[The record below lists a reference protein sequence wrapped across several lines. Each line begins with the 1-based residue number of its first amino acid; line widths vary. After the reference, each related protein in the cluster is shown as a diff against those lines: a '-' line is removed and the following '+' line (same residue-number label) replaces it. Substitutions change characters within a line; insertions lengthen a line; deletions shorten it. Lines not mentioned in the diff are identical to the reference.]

1 MSSRKVLNVVTRDEV
16 TPRREDLQF
25 LVGKDVVPVEQ
36 QDWNFSVDQEEPGGL
51 HIKEEH
57 EEFPLTGVPVKNGG
71 SEEKPQSSHLHHTEE
86 NREVDPRTSSS
97 IEHMKIE
104 EEGPEADKCLRQ
116 DIDDEG
122 SREDPQQF
130 SVGKDVVPVEQQDWN
145 FIVDQ
150 EDPDALHI
158 KEEHD
163 EFSLTG
169 VPGKNVGD
177 KEKPQS
183 SHLRHT
189 EENREDD
196 PRTSGSTE
204 YLKMEED
211 DPEEDTCLRQ
221 DTDDEG
227 SREDLQQFSVGK
239 DVVPVEQQDW
249 NFSVDQEEPDGLHI
263 KEEHEEFSLTG
274 VPVKNGGDKEKPQS
288 SHLHH
293 REENREAELRISSS
307 VEHMRTDVE
316 GRESDTCLRQDTND
330 ECSREGES
338 DDSNSSDFW
347 KETRERQSGLKTMKR
362 NQGFDTDSEAEDK
375 PFPCS
380 DCGSSFHSIRSLNRH
395 KAVHGREPCSCPV
408 CGKSFVYRG
417 SLTQHM
423 LGHTDLKSICC
434 GKCNQRFTS
443 LQLSHHQCAGLQVHG
458 DNDSARLSHRA
469 RMLVRGGD
477 VTNFLRYSCSHCG
490 KHFERKHTMIVHQR
504 VHTRGKPFR
513 CSFCPRRF
521 GRLVNMKQ
529 HMRIHQRK
537 KPFAGQTPSLPNRV
551 FTAPIEPHTDNQQ
564 DSHLFLVSECM
575 TK

>member
-1 MSSRKVLNVVTRDEV
+1 MSRCKVLNVVLKDEV
-16 TPRREDLQF
+16 EQQREDPQQF
-25 LVGKDVVPVEQ
+25 SVSKDMIPVEQ

-227 SREDLQQFSVGK
+227 SRE
-239 DVVPVEQQDW
+239 
-249 NFSVDQEEPDGLHI
+249 
-263 KEEHEEFSLTG
+263 
-274 VPVKNGGDKEKPQS
+274 
-288 SHLHH
+288 
-293 REENREAELRISSS
+293 
-307 VEHMRTDVE
+307 
-316 GRESDTCLRQDTND
+316 
-330 ECSREGES
+330 GER

-347 KETRERQSGLKTMKR
+347 KETRERQSGLKTMR
-362 NQGFDTDSEAEDK
+362 QDEVFDLDSVTEEK
-375 PFPCS
+375 SFLCS
-380 DCGSSFHSIRSLNRH
+380 DCGSSFHSVRSLNRH
-395 KAVHGREPCSCPV
+395 KVAHRRGRCSCLV
-408 CGKSFVYRG
+408 CGKSFIYPG

-423 LGHTDLKSICC
+423 LCHTNLKSFSC
-434 GKCNQRFTS
+434 GKCDQRFTS
-443 LQLSHHQCAGLQVHG
+443 LQLLKHHECTGPQAQG
-458 DNDSARLSHRA
+458 DTDPDRLLHQA
-469 RMLVRGGD
+469 WMLVPVGD
-477 VTNFLRYSCSHCG
+477 VSNFLHHKCSHCG
-490 KHFERKHTMIVHQR
+490 KRFQRKHCLIVHQR
-504 VHTRGKPFR
+504 VHTREKPFS
-513 CSFCPRRF
+513 CSLCAKPFAQL
-521 GRLVNMKQ
+521 GHVNQ
-529 HMRIHQRK
+529 HMRIHTRE
-537 KPFAGQTPSLPNRV
+537 KPFSCGVCQQSFMWQSQLRHHQCPSESNQTQTTDR
-551 FTAPIEPHTDNQQ
+551 IHT
-564 DSHLFLVSECM
+564 EA
-575 TK
+575 